1 MSKLT
6 KRIRDA
12 GGRTPW
18 VPAALPAFLVLCVV
32 LATACTPTYNWR
44 EIAVA
49 DGAVRANFPA
59 RVQTDTRE
67 IMLAGRS
74 LRFSLTSARV
84 GDGVFAVGHAPLP
97 PELAG
102 DVAGQRKLADGL
114 LAALHQNLGAAPPT
128 APPPYGADIEVRG
141 QAGGHP
147 VWALARIWVRD
158 NVLVEAVAT
167 GSEQGLPPAPAR
179 EFVQS
184 VRLGGG

>member
-1 MSKLT
+1 MS
-6 KRIRDA
+6 
-12 GGRTPW
+12 
-18 VPAALPAFLVLCVV
+18 AALPVLLALCVA

-67 IMLAGRS
+67 IVLAGRS

-102 DVAGQRKLADGL
+102 DVAGQRKLADGM
-114 LAALHQNLGAAPPT
+114 LAALHQNLGAAPP
-128 APPPYGADIEVRG
+128 AVPQPYGADIEVRG

-167 GSEQGLPPAPAR
+167 GSEQGLPAAPAR